1 MQLVVGR
8 IGKPHGIRGDVTVD
22 VRTDDADT
30 RFAPGEALATDP
42 VSAGPLTVASARW
55 HSGRLVV
62 RFEGVADR
70 NGAEGLRGIWL
81 VIDSAEILPSSDP
94 DEFHDQ
100 QLIGLR
106 VVTTSG
112 EEIGTVSEILHHAQ
126 ELIVVDTPAGDRY
139 VPFVAAIVPE
149 VDLEGG
155 RLVVDPPGGLFD

>member
-30 RFAPGEALATDP
+30 RFAPGSTLATDP
-42 VSAGPLTVASARW
+42 AAAGPLTVGAARW

-62 RFEGVADR
+62 RFTGVADR
-70 NGAEGLRGIWL
+70 NRAEELRGTWL
-81 VIDSAEILPSSDP
+81 VIDSSEILPSSDP
-94 DEFHDQ
+94 DDFHDH
-100 QLIGLR
+100 QLIGLK
-106 VVTTSG
+106 VITTGG
-112 EEIGTVSEILHHAQ
+112 EQVGVLEDILHHAQ
-126 ELIVVDTPAGDRY
+126 DLLVVRTPQGERLI
-139 VPFVAAIVPE
+139 PFVAAIVPE